1 MIMAASKFEVD
12 FAQLQS
18 EISNC
23 EKSVLKMITVKKN
36 MPDTTKM
43 KNEINAKLRTT
54 NVAIIGM
61 ASIFPQAK
69 NLQEYWENIIQKVDC
84 ITDVPA
90 SRWHID
96 DYYDPDPKAPDKTYC
111 KRGGFLPDIDFNPMK
126 FGLPPNILEVTDISQ
141 LLGLVVAKEAIEDA
155 GYGVSRQFNHER
167 TGVVLGV
174 AIGRQLAVPLG
185 ARLQDPLWKKV
196 LKNSGL
202 SDEDSQKIIEK
213 IKSGYVQWE
222 ENAFPGML
230 ANVISGRIANRLDLG
245 GMNCVVDAAC
255 ASSLGALRMAISE
268 LVEHRADM
276 MITGGVDTD
285 NSIFA
290 YMCFSKTPAVS
301 PGDKVKPF
309 DADAD
314 GMMLGE
320 GVGMLVLKRL
330 EDAQRDGDRIYA
342 VIKGVGSSSDGKY
355 KSIYAPRPEGQINAL
370 HRAYNEAG
378 ISPASIG
385 LIEAHGTGTMVGD
398 PTEFTSITTVFGE
411 NNPKKQHIALGTVK
425 SQIGHTKAAAG
436 AASLIKAALA
446 LHHKVLPPTINVSK
460 PHPKLNIENS
470 PFYLNTET
478 RPWISHPTQPRRAGV
493 SAFGFGGTNYHVVLE
508 EYEHEHHH
516 PYRLHHTPQSLLL
529 FAPTA
534 SELLSRCQ
542 QIQQQLQID
551 GKEQHYQQLVT
562 ESQIGKIPVNYARV
576 GFVANDLAQAGELL
590 EIVIKGLKQKPEAES
605 WEHPQGI
612 YYRQAGIDA
621 RGKVVALFS
630 GQGSQYLEMGRELV
644 INFPCLRQTYT
655 HMDSLLCEDGLQ
667 PLSTV
672 VFPQPIFDQAQKQIQ
687 LATLQKTEY
696 AQPAIGVFS
705 AGLYK
710 ILQQAGF
717 KPDFVAGHSFGELTA
732 LWAAGVL
739 SEEDYLFLVKA
750 RGQAM
755 ATPANSDFDAG
766 GMLAVKGNIH
776 QITEVIKNFPLV
788 AVANRN
794 SQHQIVLAGKKK
806 EISQV
811 QDILKNQGFSTFL
824 LGVSAAF
831 HTPLVSHAQ
840 KPFAQAVEK
849 VNFNEAKIPVYTNV
863 TGGCYPQEPH
873 DIQKILKEQL
883 LNQVLFQQEIEN
895 IYAAGGYCFVEFGPK
910 NILTN
915 LVKEILTDKPHIAIA
930 LNANHTK
937 NSDCILREGII
948 QLQVAGLSLQNLDP
962 YQVATKIPEVPQQ
975 KVLNVRLNSTNI
987 TEKTQK
993 AFAKALENGHHVEV
1007 VSPQPTVNNKP
1018 PTSFNGNK
1026 ELQGDNTPQT
1036 SFNGKQELQGDNTP
1050 TNSLN
1055 SKLEEIKSQPQNY
1068 EKVIHSLE
1076 NFITEFSQQ
1085 HRDIINVHEQSL
1097 HNQTEYTKTFSQLMQ
1112 QQYSLLGNS
1121 ELTEDQSQN
1130 QQLVISSSERNMMR
1144 FHDHQGD
1151 TLRIHEQYLK
1161 YQHEY
1166 SHDYFQLL
1174 QQHFHLLTSENR
1186 VISYINQPQS
1196 ANFVVKEPICSPQVP
1211 EELENDQKTITIIPK
1226 IPINIDKTTLSK
1238 TLLNVVSEKTGYPV
1252 EMLELSMDME
1262 ADLGIDSIKRV
1273 EILGGLLEIYPDLP
1287 KPNPEELGQL
1297 RTLEQIAE
1305 YMQTLVPDILNQQV
1319 EISTAIT
1326 TTEVLIEVPKPEL
1339 IISPLE
1345 IEEQKPV
1352 IEIPEN
1358 LSHILLTIVSEK
1370 TGYPVEMLE
1379 LSMDIEA
1386 DLGIDS
1392 IKRVEILGGL
1402 LEIYP
1407 DLPKPNPEELG
1418 PLRTLG
1424 EIANYMQQQAQ
1435 GVTKLLTEEI
1445 LEISTTKFQPNIR
1458 RSIAKLQQLP
1468 TPDSLEFSLSENHIA
1483 LITDDGSDITNKLAT
1498 NLIAKGWKTVVL
1510 SFPGIESTVNEDI
1523 NKVVLT
1529 DWNEETLEHHLK
1541 QIADNYGTVAA
1552 FIHLQPATP
1561 LNVDKSILLHVFLIA
1576 KYLKEPLN
1584 KASKFG
1590 RSCFINVAHLD
1601 GEFGLGETHNFSA
1614 IAGGLFGL
1622 SKTINQEWENV
1633 FCRSID
1639 LNPDLDTETSV
1650 KHILAEIYDPNL
1662 LIQEVGYSS
1671 KGRVNLIA
1679 DFAPLPTNNSQRKI
1693 TKNQVFL
1700 VSGGAKGIT
1709 AQCVIKIAQE
1719 YQCKFI
1725 ILGRSSAEPEPVW
1738 SENCK
1743 NEAELKQRIL
1753 ENFQAQG
1760 EKPTPI
1766 MVQKKY
1772 QVISSQREIRNTLK
1786 AIEKAGG
1793 KAEYLSVDIT
1803 DTVLLESK
1811 LADVIERFGVITGII
1826 HGAGN
1831 LADKRIEKKSIQDF
1845 ENVYAAKVK
1854 GLENLLR
1861 CLPASQ
1867 LQYLVLFSS
1876 VVGFYGNVGQ
1886 SDYAIANEI
1895 LNKSAHLIKHNYP
1908 NCHVMAIN
1916 WGPWESGMVS
1926 PELKKAFAERGIE
1939 VIPVETGTQILID
1952 ELNTANQDAVQL
1964 VIGSPLIYVPATL
1977 SNDLKT
1983 YRIKRQLTLAENPF
1997 LQDHVIASRPVL
2009 PATCGLLWMTNACEQ
2024 IYPGFTA
2031 FSSPNFKVLKGI
2043 IFDESLINE
2052 YVLEIQEL
2060 AKHHNQE
2067 IEFAAKISS
2076 KTSDGKIR
2084 YHFSANLI
2092 LKREIP
2098 APPSYGSLN
2107 FNQDEELLKTN
2118 QELYQ
2123 VNDCSLFH
2131 GITFQGVKSVLNI
2144 SHNQITIECYLTEPT
2159 AQQKGQFPVQTFNP
2173 YISDVQIHSLWIWTQ
2188 YFHQVGCLPS
2198 EIKNFEQFVKV
2209 PFGETFYVT
2218 CEVQSNTESS
2228 VITDVITYNHQG
2240 QIYNRMIGAKG
2251 TILPRPIA
2259 KA

>member
-1 MIMAASKFEVD
+1 MAASKFEVD

-766 GMLAVKGNIH
+766 GMLAVKGDIH

-811 QDILKNQGFSTFL
+811 KDILKNQGFSTFL

-937 NSDCILREGII
+937 NSDCILREAII

-1007 VSPQPTVNNKP
+1007 VSPQPTVNNKL

-1026 ELQGDNTPQT
+1026 ELQGDNTP
-1036 SFNGKQELQGDNTP
+1036 P
-1050 TNSLN
+1050 NSLN

-1068 EKVIHSLE
+1068 EKVIHTLE

-1287 KPNPEELGQL
+1287 KPKPEELGQL

-1468 TPDSLEFSLSENHIA
+1468 TPDSLEFSPSENHIA

-1639 LNPDLDTETSV
+1639 LNPDLDTETS
-1650 KHILAEIYDPNL
+1650 
-1662 LIQEVGYSS
+1662 
-1671 KGRVNLIA
+1671 
-1679 DFAPLPTNNSQRKI
+1679 
-1693 TKNQVFL
+1693 
-1700 VSGGAKGIT
+1700 
-1709 AQCVIKIAQE
+1709 
-1719 YQCKFI
+1719 
-1725 ILGRSSAEPEPVW
+1725 
-1738 SENCK
+1738 
-1743 NEAELKQRIL
+1743 
-1753 ENFQAQG
+1753 
-1760 EKPTPI
+1760 
-1766 MVQKKY
+1766 
-1772 QVISSQREIRNTLK
+1772 
-1786 AIEKAGG
+1786 
-1793 KAEYLSVDIT
+1793 
-1803 DTVLLESK
+1803 
-1811 LADVIERFGVITGII
+1811 
-1826 HGAGN
+1826 
-1831 LADKRIEKKSIQDF
+1831 
-1845 ENVYAAKVK
+1845 
-1854 GLENLLR
+1854 
-1861 CLPASQ
+1861 
-1867 LQYLVLFSS
+1867 
-1876 VVGFYGNVGQ
+1876 
-1886 SDYAIANEI
+1886 
-1895 LNKSAHLIKHNYP
+1895 YP
-1908 NCHVMAIN
+1908 
-1916 WGPWESGMVS
+1916 
-1926 PELKKAFAERGIE
+1926 R
-1939 VIPVETGTQILID
+1939 
-1952 ELNTANQDAVQL
+1952 
-1964 VIGSPLIYVPATL
+1964 
-1977 SNDLKT
+1977 
-1983 YRIKRQLTLAENPF
+1983 
-1997 LQDHVIASRPVL
+1997 
-2009 PATCGLLWMTNACEQ
+2009 
-2024 IYPGFTA
+2024 
-2031 FSSPNFKVLKGI
+2031 
-2043 IFDESLINE
+2043 
-2052 YVLEIQEL
+2052 
-2060 AKHHNQE
+2060 
-2067 IEFAAKISS
+2067 
-2076 KTSDGKIR
+2076 
-2084 YHFSANLI
+2084 
-2092 LKREIP
+2092 
-2098 APPSYGSLN
+2098 
-2107 FNQDEELLKTN
+2107 
-2118 QELYQ
+2118 
-2123 VNDCSLFH
+2123 
-2131 GITFQGVKSVLNI
+2131 
-2144 SHNQITIECYLTEPT
+2144 
-2159 AQQKGQFPVQTFNP
+2159 
-2173 YISDVQIHSLWIWTQ
+2173 
-2188 YFHQVGCLPS
+2188 
-2198 EIKNFEQFVKV
+2198 
-2209 PFGETFYVT
+2209 
-2218 CEVQSNTESS
+2218 
-2228 VITDVITYNHQG
+2228 
-2240 QIYNRMIGAKG
+2240 
-2251 TILPRPIA
+2251 
-2259 KA
+2259 

>member
-1 MIMAASKFEVD
+1 MAASKFEVD

-314 GMMLGE
+314 GMILGE

-766 GMLAVKGNIH
+766 GMLAVKGDIH

-811 QDILKNQGFSTFL
+811 KDILKNQGFSTFL

-915 LVKEILTDKPHIAIA
+915 LVKEILADKPHIAIA

-937 NSDCILREGII
+937 NSDCILREAII

-1026 ELQGDNTPQT
+1026 ELQGNDKPQT

-1166 SHDYFQLL
+1166 SHNYFQLL

-1601 GEFGLGETHNFSA
+1601 
-1614 IAGGLFGL
+1614 
-1622 SKTINQEWENV
+1622 
-1633 FCRSID
+1633 
-1639 LNPDLDTETSV
+1639 
-1650 KHILAEIYDPNL
+1650 
-1662 LIQEVGYSS
+1662 
-1671 KGRVNLIA
+1671 VNL
-1679 DFAPLPTNNSQRKI
+1679 D
-1693 TKNQVFL
+1693 
-1700 VSGGAKGIT
+1700 
-1709 AQCVIKIAQE
+1709 
-1719 YQCKFI
+1719 
-1725 ILGRSSAEPEPVW
+1725 
-1738 SENCK
+1738 
-1743 NEAELKQRIL
+1743 
-1753 ENFQAQG
+1753 
-1760 EKPTPI
+1760 
-1766 MVQKKY
+1766 
-1772 QVISSQREIRNTLK
+1772 
-1786 AIEKAGG
+1786 
-1793 KAEYLSVDIT
+1793 
-1803 DTVLLESK
+1803 
-1811 LADVIERFGVITGII
+1811 
-1826 HGAGN
+1826 
-1831 LADKRIEKKSIQDF
+1831 
-1845 ENVYAAKVK
+1845 
-1854 GLENLLR
+1854 
-1861 CLPASQ
+1861 
-1867 LQYLVLFSS
+1867 
-1876 VVGFYGNVGQ
+1876 
-1886 SDYAIANEI
+1886 
-1895 LNKSAHLIKHNYP
+1895 
-1908 NCHVMAIN
+1908 
-1916 WGPWESGMVS
+1916 
-1926 PELKKAFAERGIE
+1926 
-1939 VIPVETGTQILID
+1939 
-1952 ELNTANQDAVQL
+1952 
-1964 VIGSPLIYVPATL
+1964 
-1977 SNDLKT
+1977 
-1983 YRIKRQLTLAENPF
+1983 
-1997 LQDHVIASRPVL
+1997 
-2009 PATCGLLWMTNACEQ
+2009 
-2024 IYPGFTA
+2024 
-2031 FSSPNFKVLKGI
+2031 
-2043 IFDESLINE
+2043 
-2052 YVLEIQEL
+2052 
-2060 AKHHNQE
+2060 
-2067 IEFAAKISS
+2067 
-2076 KTSDGKIR
+2076 
-2084 YHFSANLI
+2084 
-2092 LKREIP
+2092 
-2098 APPSYGSLN
+2098 
-2107 FNQDEELLKTN
+2107 
-2118 QELYQ
+2118 
-2123 VNDCSLFH
+2123 
-2131 GITFQGVKSVLNI
+2131 
-2144 SHNQITIECYLTEPT
+2144 
-2159 AQQKGQFPVQTFNP
+2159 
-2173 YISDVQIHSLWIWTQ
+2173 
-2188 YFHQVGCLPS
+2188 
-2198 EIKNFEQFVKV
+2198 
-2209 PFGETFYVT
+2209 
-2218 CEVQSNTESS
+2218 
-2228 VITDVITYNHQG
+2228 
-2240 QIYNRMIGAKG
+2240 
-2251 TILPRPIA
+2251 
-2259 KA
+2259 